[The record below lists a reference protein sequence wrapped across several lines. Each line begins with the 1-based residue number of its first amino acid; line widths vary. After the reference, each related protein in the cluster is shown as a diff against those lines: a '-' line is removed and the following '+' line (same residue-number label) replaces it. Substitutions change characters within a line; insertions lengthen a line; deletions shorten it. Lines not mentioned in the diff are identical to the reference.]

1 MQRSLTSISRLLVVL
16 ALCSC
21 LATLVGCEGGATGPT
36 GTVSGK
42 VTYNDSPVAAG
53 CRVTFSHD
61 ETSKAAT
68 GEVGGDG
75 SYSLKMAGESG
86 IPVGSYTITVGPP
99 AGADA
104 SPDDPEAYAAAMEKP
119 DGAAEETDGKPSFPD
134 KYLTTA
140 TTTLTFTVKE
150 GDNTFDVKMTD

>member
-1 MQRSLTSISRLLVVL
+1 MQRSLTSISRFLVVL

-21 LATLVGCEGGATGPT
+21 LVTLVGCDGASGPS

-53 CRVTFSHD
+53 CRVTFAHD

-86 IPVGSYTITVGPP
+86 IPVGSYKITVSPP
-99 AGADA
+99 AVAGP

-134 KYLTTA
+134 KYLMA
-140 TTTLTFTVKE
+140 TTTDLTFTVKE
-150 GDNTFDVKMTD
+150 GDNTANLEMKD